1 MRNIISLIIVV
12 LFTISLQAQ
21 TTDSI
26 VNVREHG
33 DQHLLSEPFQ
43 DSCMLLD
50 VYEYTDPSENEWGNN
65 AEFSEYWQQNSGC
78 GSGVSL
84 LYSLQYMADIA
95 QPFYTD
101 STLEIIGVAVF
112 SPARYYMG
120 RNALI
125 CIADSNLN
133 VLRTT
138 PMYDTP
144 IPWDMCENIWLNYDE
159 FFFDS
164 SVYVKDTFYVIWDNP
179 KPDSAHNWRNI
190 VNDLEHNPS
199 QLMHAYVFAATQNLN
214 PYVSQTECSATM
226 LPLIKRYGITDSTLT
241 ITDTIVLVNLFTDI
255 NATLCTE
262 LSDTAWR
269 EVTTETYNYSISWKH
284 KKVYAYYM
292 FPIFAVHNDS
302 IADSSSDE
310 SIAVDNYTFVFPNPT
325 SANVTVQCSFR
336 IKTIEVYNSLGQ
348 KVEEFTVD
356 GYNKSINTEKYPKG
370 NYILKIITESGT
382 TDKKLVVQ

>member
-1 MRNIISLIIVV
+1 MKRLISLFAMILYLV
-12 LFTISLQAQ
+12 TLQAQ
-21 TTDSI
+21 ITDSV

-33 DQHLLSEPFQ
+33 NQYFLSEPFQ
-43 DSCMLLD
+43 DSCMLFD
-50 VYEYTDPSENEWGNN
+50 VYEYTDPTESEWGYNYEAN
-65 AEFSEYWQQNSGC
+65 EYWLQNSGC
-78 GSGVSL
+78 GSRVSL

-95 QPFYTD
+95 QPFYSD

-133 VLRTT
+133 VLRTA

-199 QLMHAYVFAATQNLN
+199 ELMHAYVFAATQNLN
-214 PYVSQTECSATM
+214 PYVSQTECPATM
-226 LPLIKRYGITDSTLT
+226 LPLIKRYAIIDSTWTL
-241 ITDTIVLVNLFTDI
+241 TDTIVLVNLFTDI

-269 EVTTETYNYSISWKH
+269 EVTTETYNYSIFWRH
-284 KKVYAYYM
+284 KKVYAYYV
-292 FPIFAVHNDS
+292 FPIFAVHNDT
-302 IADSSSDE
+302 IADSSALSNV
-310 SIAVDNYTFVFPNPT
+310 AVDNYTYIFPNPT
-325 SANVTVQCSFR
+325 SDNVTVQCSFR

-348 KVEEFTVD
+348 KVEEYAVD
-356 GYNKSINTEKYPKG
+356 GYNKLINPEKYPKG